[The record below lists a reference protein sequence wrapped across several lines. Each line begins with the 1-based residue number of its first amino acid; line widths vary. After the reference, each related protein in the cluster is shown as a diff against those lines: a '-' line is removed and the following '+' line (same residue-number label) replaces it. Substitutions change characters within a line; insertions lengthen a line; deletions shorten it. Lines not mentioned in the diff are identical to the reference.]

1 MRETAEAIDDQAMRW
16 VARIDRGALEPHAQS
31 DLDAWLAG
39 DTRRRGAFLRAEA
52 AWRMLD
58 RASVPIDEPE
68 GNESEP
74 APVSRRWLLAGAGGL
89 AASIVLA
96 IALLGVSDP
105 RPGKIETARGEIRR
119 VPLGDGSMAVVNT
132 ASRVAVALAPDTR
145 AVTLDQGE
153 AWFQV
158 AKDKTRPFVVSAGD
172 VRVRA
177 IGTAFSVRRHSGG
190 ADVQVTEGV
199 VEAWVVGEEADTV
212 RIARGAKAFIDVTTG
227 PAIPSQA
234 ALEIDRN
241 LAWRT
246 GQIILDGDTLGEAA
260 AEFNRYNGRKIVIDD
275 PQLAAEKLVGRF
287 RTNEPEA
294 FVRAA
299 VATLGMRA
307 DNAAD
312 AITLSRAERE

>member
-16 VARIDRGALEPHAQS
+16 IARIDRAALEPRAQA

-39 DTRRRGAFLRAEA
+39 DSRRRGAFLRAEA

-58 RASVPIDEPE
+58 RASVPVDEADAAA
-68 GNESEP
+68 SEP
-74 APVSRRWLLAGAGGL
+74 ARVSRRWLMAGAGGL
-89 AASIVLA
+89 AASIALA
-96 IALLGVSDP
+96 IGLLGVSDP
-105 RPGKIETARGEIRR
+105 RPARIETARGEIRR
-119 VPLGDGSMAVVNT
+119 VPLDDGSMAVVNT
-132 ASRVAVALAPDTR
+132 ATKVAVALAPDART
-145 AVTLDQGE
+145 VTLSQGE

-177 IGTAFSVRRHSGG
+177 VGTAFSVRRRGGG

-199 VEAWVVGEEADTV
+199 VEAWVVGEEAQAV
-212 RIARGAKAFIDVTTG
+212 RIARGARAFIDVAAG

-234 ALEIDRN
+234 ALEIDRS

-246 GQIILDGDTLGEAA
+246 GQIILAGDTLGEAA
-260 AEFNRYNGRKIVIDD
+260 IEFNRYNSRKIVIDD

-299 VATLGMRA
+299 VATLGMHA

>member
-16 VARIDRGALEPHAQS
+16 VARIDRAALEPRDQA
-31 DLDAWLAG
+31 DLEAWLAG

-58 RASVPIDEPE
+58 RASVPIDEADADM
-68 GNESEP
+68 SEA
-74 APVSRRWLLAGAGGL
+74 APVSRRWLMAGAGGI
-89 AASIVLA
+89 AASIALA
-96 IALLGVSDP
+96 IGLLGSSET
-105 RPGKIETARGEIRR
+105 RPARIETARGEIRR
-119 VPLGDGSMAVVNT
+119 VPLDDGSMAVVNT
-132 ASRVAVALAPDTR
+132 ASRVAVALSPDTR

-177 IGTAFSVRRHSGG
+177 VGTAFSVRRHSGG

-199 VEAWVVGEEADTV
+199 VEAWVAGDEADAV
-212 RIARGAKAFIDVTTG
+212 RIARGARAFIDMTTG

-234 ALEIDRN
+234 ALEIDRS

-260 AEFNRYNGRKIVIDD
+260 AEFNRYNSRKIVIGD

-294 FVRAA
+294 FVRAT

-307 DNAAD
+307 DNAAG
-312 AITLSRAERE
+312 AITLSRAEPE